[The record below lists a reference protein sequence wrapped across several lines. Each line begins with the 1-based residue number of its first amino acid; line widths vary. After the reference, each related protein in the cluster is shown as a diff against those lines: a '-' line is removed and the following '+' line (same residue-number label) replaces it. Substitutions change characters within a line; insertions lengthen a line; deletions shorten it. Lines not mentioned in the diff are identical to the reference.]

1 MAPKKKGNKKAQD
14 DWEADLGETV
24 DPIAQ
29 AEERAKE
36 EEAAKDADEEPM
48 GGGLL
53 AALKKNRGKKAKKG
67 KVVEDFVEG
76 EDPIDGSANGDA
88 IADVET
94 DIAAK
99 APQEATFD
107 DDVEDIYSGPAKKGK
122 GGKGGKQPEKV
133 EEPNDDDVE
142 ERDASGRVKTK
153 KEKEKEK
160 KEREKQR
167 KKEQAGLSAYALILT
182 SCPNHTCTGSQEE
195 NNCTDAGTESRACQS
210 STRSQGPRA
219 HT

>member
-14 DWEADLGETV
+14 DWESEMGETV

-36 EEAAKDADEEPM
+36 EDAAKDADESVM
-48 GGGLL
+48 AGGLL

-76 EDPIDGSANGDA
+76 EDAPTGSANGDA
-88 IADVET
+88 DAEADAEA

-107 DDVEDIYSGPAKKGK
+107 DNEEDIYSGPVKKGK
-122 GGKGGKQPEKV
+122 GAKGGKQPDKADDAK
-133 EEPNDDDVE
+133 DDDVE

-167 KKEQAGLSAYALILT
+167 KKEQASLGRTT
-182 SCPNHTCTGSQEE
+182 STQRPCANREFTGSEE
-195 NNCTDAGTESRACQS
+195 EDDYSSAAGQGGASKG
-210 STRSQGPRA
+210 STRSQGP
-219 HT
+219 